1 MASTQVGCVRGGGL
15 GTGQLS
21 GVSPGP
27 LPDPGGGEHD
37 GGGGV
42 VLSEANLA
50 KKQSS
55 CLFYAS

>member
-1 MASTQVGCVRGGGL
+1 MSEEGAWGLASFPVRHQVPCQIPVGG
-15 GTGQLS
+15 S
-21 GVSPGP
+21 VM
-27 LPDPGGGEHD
+27 
-37 GGGGV
+37 GGGV